1 MGYIEINPN
10 IFPHV
15 MSLSIGNPG
24 SHEFQTISL
33 PAGAN
38 LLYLQTMN
46 NPDEISLLKKYANM
60 EEFSDSEYKEL
71 FELFINNIPRLSPPS
86 GSIENCLEQFGVQM
100 DKKDDKFQFSLIND
114 YIPQIRT
121 DTWEYIAI
129 SMLSPA
135 YTDIIN
141 CFDFGNIN
149 IYLGSWKTKSD
160 LQSQSLLTAFR
171 NAFMFTLV
179 GYLYGDDCNLYPS
192 FREYFDIEY
201 YKRIS
206 LIYGTWKHREDGKAI
221 SYIPIFDSFY
231 NLKGVAPNTLIQ
243 ILQQILEDTD
253 IVKDERDVIRNR
265 LVEGAEK
272 IHSDNTPEQQ
282 ALEEAVIKPVI
293 NFIMELQ
300 SANDN
305 LIAAITLNKEMLSE
319 PSINRSY
326 YSMMHALKALLENK
340 RKLSDWEPD
349 KLNVSENH
357 WRLEKKLEELCNE
370 NVISNGFYSDFKY
383 VKQKRWIADY
393 NVSKLNS
400 AESEECILR
409 ATSFL
414 EEVKNITK
422 GNLVR

>member
-1 MGYIEINPN
+1 M
-10 IFPHV
+10 
-15 MSLSIGNPG
+15 
-24 SHEFQTISL
+24 
-33 PAGAN
+33 
-38 LLYLQTMN
+38 
-46 NPDEISLLKKYANM
+46 
-60 EEFSDSEYKEL
+60 
-71 FELFINNIPRLSPPS
+71 
-86 GSIENCLEQFGVQM
+86 
-100 DKKDDKFQFSLIND
+100 
-114 YIPQIRT
+114 
-121 DTWEYIAI
+121 
-129 SMLSPA
+129 
-135 YTDIIN
+135 
-141 CFDFGNIN
+141 
-149 IYLGSWKTKSD
+149 
-160 LQSQSLLTAFR
+160 
-171 NAFMFTLV
+171 
-179 GYLYGDDCNLYPS
+179 
-192 FREYFDIEY
+192 
-201 YKRIS
+201 
-206 LIYGTWKHREDGKAI
+206 
-221 SYIPIFDSFY
+221 
-231 NLKGVAPNTLIQ
+231 KGVEPNTLIQ

-393 NVSKLNS
+393 NVSKLNI

-422 GNLVR
+422 GNLVI